1 MDYLS
6 NQINE
11 LKEKIETNEKLLSD
25 PVLGPLATE
34 ENKSLQEQLQ
44 ALESAGRSAQ
54 ETDGDGTDPSYS
66 PATIEIRAAA
76 GGDEAQIFANDLT
89 RMYIRFAT
97 NQGFKVDLIDENI
110 IRIHIGKNNS
120 WGHGAYETFSVESG
134 VHRVQRVPETESAGR
149 IHTSTATV
157 AVLPIIPPK
166 AVEVKEADLEWQF
179 TTAGGPGGQNVNK
192 VNTAVRLTHKPTGI
206 VVAVREERYQARNKE
221 IALEILRSK
230 LWEREE
236 QQRLSKVESG
246 RAAAVGRGMRSEKI
260 KTYNFPQNRLTDH
273 RLTKNW
279 YSLKEIIEG
288 DLSDV
293 LTYTLEHLG
302 LPADATALQAGKDK
316 VPEEARE

>member
-6 NQINE
+6 QQIEE
-11 LKEKIETNEKLLSD
+11 LKTKIEANKKLLAD
-25 PVLGPLATE
+25 PDLSPLVGDE
-34 ENKSLQEQLQ
+34 IKGLEEQLT
-44 ALESAGRSAQ
+44 ALESASTHNSPPNEG
-54 ETDGDGTDPSYS
+54 GDKEGVLNS

-76 GGDEAQIFANDLT
+76 GGDEAQNFANDLT
-89 RMYIRFAT
+89 RMYIRFAST
-97 NQGFKVDLIDENI
+97 QGFKLDQIDENI
-110 IRIHIGKNNS
+110 IRIHIGQNNP
-120 WGHGAYETFSVESG
+120 WGHGAYETFSAESG

-157 AVLPIIPPK
+157 AVLPVIPAK

-206 VVAVREERYQARNKE
+206 IVAVREERFQARNKE

-230 LWEREE
+230 LWEHEE
-236 QQRLSKVESG
+236 QLRLTQIDSG

-273 RLTKNW
+273 RLAKSW
-279 YSLKEIIEG
+279 HSLKEIIEG

-293 LTYTLEHLG
+293 LIYSLEHLPT
-302 LPADATALQAGKDK
+302 LP
-316 VPEEARE
+316 